1 MAGPVVFALAWFV
14 LGFVSPG
21 YTLFGTWIAPY
32 SPISQ
37 PISGLGLGVTAPF
50 MNAAFIAGGLML
62 VAGVIGIFRTLDAPG
77 RPGARRA
84 SAALLG
90 LCGVGMVIDG
100 IFDLEAMMAHLVG
113 FGLGVVAQVAGFLVA
128 GLFLRGI
135 PSWRRFGGW
144 LLLGSPLTLLLVV
157 AFFLS
162 FDPAGSGAH
171 EGMAGL
177 TQRLLVLEVHAW
189 FVAMGW
195 LAFRRGRPRVR

>member
-1 MAGPVVFALAWFV
+1 MPQSADPLTVVDLAPTAATSAEPARWLALGAVAGPVVFALAWFV

-21 YTLFGTWIAPY
+21 YTLFGTRIAPY

-37 PISGLGLGVTAPF
+37 PISGLGVGVTAPF

-128 GLFLRGI
+128 D
-135 PSWRRFGGW
+135 
-144 LLLGSPLTLLLVV
+144 
-157 AFFLS
+157 LS
-162 FDPAGSGAH
+162 SAAS
-171 EGMAGL
+171 
-177 TQRLLVLEVHAW
+177 R
-189 FVAMGW
+189 
-195 LAFRRGRPRVR
+195 